1 MVTGVARGLQ
11 TRWQALIKSA
21 VSSILTRSRYFTLFL
36 VDPRMTYD
44 KQYTY
49 GKPAASGIYL
59 CVLKSGSFTAVQKMV
74 LIR

>member
-21 VSSILTRSRYFTLFL
+21 VSSILTRSRYFKLFL
-36 VDPRMTYD
+36 YPRMTYD
-44 KQYTY
+44 RQYTY

-59 CVLKSGSFTAVQKMV
+59 CVLKSGSFTALQKMV